1 MGLEGW
7 VGGVSFCVESLCSN
21 FEVQYDPNHGKK
33 AKQPPVLPY
42 SAAHSILVPK
52 GMWPCHALPSRRRQQ
67 AHNHALVRGRVGIE
81 ASCLGARPHP
91 PYSPK
96 EHV

>member
-1 MGLEGW
+1 MSQVMERKQ
-7 VGGVSFCVESLCSN
+7 SSLQ
-21 FEVQYDPNHGKK
+21 F
-33 AKQPPVLPY
+33 Y
-42 SAAHSILVPK
+42 STVHLILVPK
-52 GMWPCHALPSRRRQQ
+52 GMWPCHAFSSRRRQQ